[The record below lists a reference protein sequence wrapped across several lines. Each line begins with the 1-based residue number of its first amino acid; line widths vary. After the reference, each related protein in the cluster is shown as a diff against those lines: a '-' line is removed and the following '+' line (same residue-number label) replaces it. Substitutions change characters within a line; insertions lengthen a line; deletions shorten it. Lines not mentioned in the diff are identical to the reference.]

1 MHTFALVLEVST
13 QIMLLTSL
21 SPSSTDGGNVE
32 AALGRQVYNYS
43 IIFQVSLNVPQIT
56 SECVRRAC

>member
-1 MHTFALVLEVST
+1 MHTFAPLVEVSA

-21 SPSSTDGGNVE
+21 SRISTDRGNLE

-56 SECVRRAC
+56 SERVRRAC